1 VAGLGAAAAT
11 WRKMPV
17 PKNRPHDGSF
27 SDRMNVE
34 TEEDADNKW
43 KLNIKRGVSS
53 AQNKA
58 TKEFEKYDRNTQ
70 MYQEFDSASRLQ
82 NEYDRKKGQISLM
95 NKKYDFAVHAE
106 DGSMTIEFDGVKYSV
121 DLHGVVKNLTSGVSV
136 DPQTAQE
143 VKNVADFQRHAEQR
157 IAAHEAKLN
166 R

>member
-1 VAGLGAAAAT
+1 
-11 WRKMPV
+11 
-17 PKNRPHDGSF
+17 
-27 SDRMNVE
+27 
-34 TEEDADNKW
+34 
-43 KLNIKRGVSS
+43 
-53 AQNKA
+53 
-58 TKEFEKYDRNTQ
+58 